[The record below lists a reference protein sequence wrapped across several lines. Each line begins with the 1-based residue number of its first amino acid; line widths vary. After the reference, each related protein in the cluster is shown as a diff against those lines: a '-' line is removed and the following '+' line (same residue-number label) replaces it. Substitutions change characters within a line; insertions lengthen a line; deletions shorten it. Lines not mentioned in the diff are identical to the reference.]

1 MIDVSRSFLELDLAE
16 LHRRKGSKW
25 SRYPQEILP
34 AWVADMDYPLA
45 PCIEDA
51 LLDAVRRGD
60 VGYPPM
66 TTDIPN
72 VLAARAKQRWNWT
85 LAPERVHLMP
95 DVVQSIEL
103 LIELFSSPGD
113 GVLITT
119 PVYPPFL
126 NVTGGMHRRIIESV
140 LLPDGTLDE
149 DNLRAAF
156 AKERPRIVLLCS
168 PHNPCGHVF
177 RRHELELITS
187 LALERHAL
195 IISDEIHAELVFPGF
210 THVPTASLS
219 REVADATIT
228 VTSASKP
235 FNIAGLRCAQVIS
248 GSAELHTRVTEHLA
262 IAKDA
267 VGSLG
272 IAATL
277 AAWTPEGDEWLTAC
291 LTQIETNMR
300 RVAAWAAIHSIGFHL
315 PEATYLAWLD
325 FRPVDLGP
333 HPQQWLLHH
342 AHVALNPGSDFGRP
356 GHGHARL
363 NVATSPAIL
372 DQILGRMSDALA
384 ER

>member
-1 MIDVSRSFLELDLAE
+1 VIDVSRAFLNLDLAE
-16 LHRRKGSKW
+16 LRRRRGSKW
-25 SRYPQEILP
+25 SRYPHEILP
-34 AWVADMDYPLA
+34 AWVADMDYPIA
-45 PCIEDA
+45 PCIEHA
-51 LLDAVRRGD
+51 LVGAIRRGD

-85 LAPERVHLMP
+85 VAPERVHLMP
-95 DVVQSIEL
+95 DVVQAIEL

-126 NVTGGMHRRIIESV
+126 NVTGGLHRRIIESV
-140 LLPDGTLDE
+140 LLPNGTLDA
-149 DNLRAAF
+149 DNLRATF

-168 PHNPCGHVF
+168 PHNPSGHVF

-187 LALERHAL
+187 LALEHHAL
-195 IISDEIHAELVFPGF
+195 IISDEIHAELVFPSF
-210 THVPTASLS
+210 THIPTASLS
-219 REVADATIT
+219 KDVADATIT

-267 VGSLG
+267 VGTLG
-272 IAATL
+272 IIATL
-277 AAWTPEGDEWLTAC
+277 AAWTSDGDEWLAAC
-291 LTQIETNMR
+291 LTQIEANMR
-300 RVAAWAAIHSIGFHL
+300 RVAAWAAIHSIGFNP

>member
-1 MIDVSRSFLELDLAE
+1 
-16 LHRRKGSKW
+16 
-25 SRYPQEILP
+25 
-34 AWVADMDYPLA
+34 MDYPLA
-45 PCIEDA
+45 PCIEDS

-72 VLAARAKQRWNWT
+72 VFAARAKQRWNWT
-85 LAPERVHLMP
+85 IEPERVHLMP
-95 DVVQSIEL
+95 DVVEAIEL
-103 LIELFSSPGD
+103 LIELFSSPGE

-126 NVTGGMHRRIIESV
+126 NVTGGLQRRIVEST
-140 LLPDGTLDE
+140 LAPDGTLDE
-149 DNLRAAF
+149 ENLRAAF
-156 AKERPRIVLLCS
+156 RKERPRIVLLCS

-187 LALERHAL
+187 LALEHHAL

-210 THVPTASLS
+210 THLPTASLS
-219 REVADATIT
+219 KEVADATIT

-248 GSAELHTRVTEHLA
+248 GSAELHMRVTEHLSV
-262 IAKDA
+262 AKDA

-272 IAATL
+272 IVATL
-277 AAWTPEGDEWLTAC
+277 AAWTPEGDEWLAAC
-291 LTQIETNMR
+291 VTQIEANMR
-300 RVAAWAAIHSIGFHL
+300 RVAAWAAVHNIGFHM

-325 FRPVDLGP
+325 FRSVDLGP
-333 HPQQWLLHH
+333 QPQPWLLHH

-372 DQILGRMSDALA
+372 DQILGRISDALA